1 LFSEDTSATDS
12 SEVHGMRIGV
22 VSDIHSNLFA
32 LEVVL
37 EELADLAPD
46 MLACAGD
53 IVGYGA
59 HPNECCRKVSD
70 EVDLAIE
77 GNHDFAVRSNDTS
90 RMNPYA
96 AAAVVWTNE
105 RLDESSRTYLESLE
119 PFGSL
124 DADGEQVSV
133 HHGSGTDRDEYVY
146 EDGVDPEI
154 LRRLSS
160 TFVVLGHTHVPFAR
174 TFPGGMVI
182 NPGAVG
188 QPRDGDPRASYA
200 LLDTGSRACEL
211 MRVEYAVEEASEAI
225 LRAGLP
231 MMLAFRLSAGR

>member
-1 LFSEDTSATDS
+1 
-12 SEVHGMRIGV
+12 MRIGI

-32 LEVVL
+32 LEIVL
-37 EELADLAPD
+37 EKLADLAPD

-59 HPNECCRKVSD
+59 HPNECCRKISD

-96 AAAVVWTNE
+96 AAAAVWTNE
-105 RLDESSRTYLESLE
+105 QLDEGSRTYLESLG

-133 HHGSGTDRDEYVY
+133 HHGSDTDRDEYVY
-146 EDGVDPEI
+146 EDRVDPDI
-154 LRRLSS
+154 LRRCLSA
-160 TFVVLGHTHVPFAR
+160 FVVLGHTHVPFVR
-174 TFPGGMVI
+174 TFPAGMVM
-182 NPGAVG
+182 NPGAIG
-188 QPRDGDPRASYA
+188 QPRDGDPRACYA
-200 LLDTGSRACEL
+200 LLDTESRACEL
-211 MRVEYAVEEASEAI
+211 MRVEYPVEEASEAI

-231 MMLAFRLSAGR
+231 MMLALRLSAGR